1 MLIIDIPPERKRI
14 EGNKVSNPKRD
25 AKDRNPHFSLT
36 VEVKKGDDDRLEGLR
51 SQLDRA
57 KSLPGIDQRSSSA
70 QNADVLEKLV
80 NSFELV
86 TPSAVNAKLGTS
98 SASSTMR
105 PSILSPFR
113 DAQTLHYHQS

>member
-25 AKDRNPHFSLT
+25 AKDCNPHFSLT

-57 KSLPGIDQRSSSA
+57 KSLPGIDQ
-70 QNADVLEKLV
+70 
-80 NSFELV
+80 
-86 TPSAVNAKLGTS
+86 
-98 SASSTMR
+98 
-105 PSILSPFR
+105 
-113 DAQTLHYHQS
+113 